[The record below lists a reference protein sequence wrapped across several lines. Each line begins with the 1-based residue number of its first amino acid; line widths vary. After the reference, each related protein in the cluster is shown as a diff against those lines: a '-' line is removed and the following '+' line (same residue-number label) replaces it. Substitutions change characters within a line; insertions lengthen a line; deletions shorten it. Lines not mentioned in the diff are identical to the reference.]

1 MHFLSCFSA
10 KWVKAVLLAP
20 RFHKPT
26 KQMLVGSSEPGGLD
40 ISDDQM
46 FLLNVVQMN
55 TDEMFSTLEIVLS
68 KHLHCK
74 RKRDVDQG
82 V

>member
-1 MHFLSCFSA
+1 
-10 KWVKAVLLAP
+10 
-20 RFHKPT
+20 
-26 KQMLVGSSEPGGLD
+26 MLVGSSETGLD

-74 RKRDVDQG
+74 KKRDVDQG

>member
-1 MHFLSCFSA
+1 
-10 KWVKAVLLAP
+10 
-20 RFHKPT
+20 
-26 KQMLVGSSEPGGLD
+26 MLVGSSEPGGLD